1 MGNTKKKIIEKLNC
15 IPDDLS
21 EEEIIERL
29 YRMMR
34 LEQSKQRCEK
44 EGSFTDEQV
53 TAHFADKS
61 SALDRG
67 IEDMEAG
74 RELPLQEAMEKVT
87 ELRNERRNAKE
98 EKGSDEIENK
108 RNCENKKKDEAML
121 ELYSLLG
128 QGYKAMQEGC
138 ESSIDE
144 VKERIYFNE

>member
-1 MGNTKKKIIEKLNC
+1 MGNSKQKIIEKLNC

-53 TAHFADKS
+53 TAHFADKL

-74 RELPLQEAMEKVT
+74 SNGKSNGVKKQVILT
-87 ELRNERRNAKE
+87 N
-98 EKGSDEIENK
+98 NK
-108 RNCENKKKDEAML
+108 FQDLCQVHL
-121 ELYSLLG
+121 
-128 QGYKAMQEGC
+128 
-138 ESSIDE
+138 
-144 VKERIYFNE
+144 

>member
-1 MGNTKKKIIEKLNC
+1 MGNSKQKIIDKLKC

-34 LEQSKQRCEK
+34 LEQSNQRCEK

-87 ELRNERRNAKE
+87 ELRNE
-98 EKGSDEIENK
+98 
-108 RNCENKKKDEAML
+108 L
-121 ELYSLLG
+121 
-128 QGYKAMQEGC
+128 
-138 ESSIDE
+138 
-144 VKERIYFNE
+144 F

>member
-1 MGNTKKKIIEKLNC
+1 MVNSKQKIIEKLNC

-53 TAHFADKS
+53 TAHFADKL

-87 ELRNERRNAKE
+87 ELRNK
-98 EKGSDEIENK
+98 
-108 RNCENKKKDEAML
+108 L
-121 ELYSLLG
+121 
-128 QGYKAMQEGC
+128 
-138 ESSIDE
+138 
-144 VKERIYFNE
+144 F